1 MVEMT
6 VEREGQLLRPVR
18 VRRGAATVS
27 RGGSESFQSY
37 EQVPFYLSSED
48 RKIAQEE
55 AAARVQRLRN
65 QMRNVAFP
73 VYQSST
79 SATPAPRS
87 PPSASASPPK
97 ASSASPQSQQQQQ
110 QQPDAGMMHRIDPQV
125 LANKSNAAAI
135 AQGQQRQGQQQQQ
148 QQQSVHGVETAM
160 VYSDA
165 KRQEELRLLHE
176 KQEKQQQQLLELQQQ
191 QQQKQKHLEMM
202 KMQEA
207 NAASAQFQHQQIT
220 LKASAPPLP
229 PSPAS
234 APGFAQPQSPPPSA
248 SANAPRSPLVQ
259 DAGVMP
265 NTSTGGAGA
274 SPPAHS
280 TAPSGST
287 SPSIGSTSSLSPPQ
301 HNSQA
306 MSQAMGTP
314 ASVMTTAERQ
324 HQRLGTQI

>member
-27 RGGSESFQSY
+27 RGGSESFHSY

-65 QMRNVAFP
+65 QMRNVPFP

-79 SATPAPRS
+79 SATSAPRS
-87 PPSASASPPK
+87 PPSATASPPK
-97 ASSASPQSQQQQQ
+97 ASSTSPQSQQQ
-110 QQPDAGMMHRIDPQV
+110 PDARMMHRIDPQL
-125 LANKSNAAAI
+125 LANKGNAAAI
-135 AQGQQRQGQQQQQ
+135 AQGQQQQ
-148 QQQSVHGVETAM
+148 QQQSVHGTQTGA

-165 KRQEELRLLHE
+165 RRQEELRQLHE
-176 KQEKQQQQLLELQQQ
+176 KQGKQQQQLLELQQQ
-191 QQQKQKHLEMM
+191 QKQKQKHLEVM
-202 KMQEA
+202 KMHDA
-207 NAASAQFQHQQIT
+207 NAASAQSQQQQIT

-234 APGFAQPQSPPPSA
+234 APGFAQPQSSPA
-248 SANAPRSPLVQ
+248 STPANASRSPQVQ
-259 DAGVMP
+259 AASITP
-265 NTSTGGAGA
+265 KSSPGGAGA
-274 SPPAHS
+274 SPPVHP
-280 TAPSGST
+280 TAPSGS
-287 SPSIGSTSSLSPPQ
+287 SPSIGSTSSVSPPQ

-306 MSQAMGTP
+306 MSQGMSTP
-314 ASVMTTAERQ
+314 ASVMTTAEVQR
-324 HQRLGTQI
+324 QRLGTQI